1 MARMADSRYRSPDWK
16 PGTRLVAAA
25 LMICLAALL
34 MFRLREL
41 LAPTILGLLLA
52 YLLNPVVG
60 LLVGRFHLPHWAGVL
75 LVFIGLLGLLIGATT
90 GAGLAVW
97 QQLAGV
103 LRDLASLSANLPSLL
118 QTLSQQRYVI
128 GPWVLDLSRISLDPL
143 VQSLISSLQPM
154 LTQTGG
160 LLATVATATASTVGM
175 LVITLV
181 LAFYLL
187 LQFGGHADLP
197 LELIPS
203 PYREDFRRLAEDSG
217 RIWQAFFRGQ
227 LLLGAVVG
235 VLVTVVLSL
244 MGLRFSLG
252 LGIIAGLLEFVPMFG
267 PAIAGAIAVLV
278 ALFQGGNWW
287 GLSPLGLAGAV
298 LIAFVIIQQIENNIF
313 VPRIIGHSLNLSPL
327 VVLLAALS
335 GGILAGLLGVLLA
348 APVVATLRLWLG
360 YVYRKTVGIDAMPA
374 PVFEP
379 TPTPAGVNRSIHP
392 GRALARWFRWLRRTE
407 EKEADDL

>member
-1 MARMADSRYRSPDWK
+1 MAESRYRSPDWQ

-25 LMICLAALL
+25 LIVCLAALL
-34 MFRLREL
+34 VFRLREL
-41 LAPTILGLLLA
+41 LAPTIMGLLLA
-52 YLLNPVVG
+52 YLLNPVVTQ
-60 LLVGRFHLPHWAGVL
+60 LQRWLHWPRWAGVL
-75 LVFIGLLGLLIGATT
+75 AVFLALIVLLLGATT
-90 GAGLAVW
+90 SAGLAVW

-103 LRDLASLSANLPSLL
+103 LRDLASLSSNLPSLI
-118 QTLSQQRYVI
+118 QSLSQQSYVI
-128 GPWVLDLSRISLDPL
+128 GPWVLDFGRISLDPL
-143 VQSLISSLQPM
+143 VQSLISSVQPM
-154 LTQTGG
+154 LAQTGS

-175 LVITLV
+175 LIITLV
-181 LAFYLL
+181 IAFYLL
-187 LQFGGHADLP
+187 LQFGENAGLP
-197 LELIPS
+197 LNLVPE
-203 PYREDFRRLAEDSG
+203 PYREDIRLLAEESG

-235 VLVTVVLSL
+235 VLVTIVLSL

-287 GLSPLGLAGAV
+287 GLSTLGLAAAV
-298 LIAFVIIQQIENNIF
+298 LIAFIVIQQIENNIF

-360 YVYRKTVGIDAMPA
+360 YVYRKTVGLDAMFGT
-374 PVFEP
+374 VIKP
-379 TPTPAGVNRSIHP
+379 TPTPTSDQRRLRP
-392 GRALARWFRWLRRTE
+392 GSWLAALSRRLRPTK
-407 EKEADDL
+407 KEGHEDL